1 MTLYATVVQ
10 CIRKYEGGI
19 DCDDSHAYLL
29 CNNKLLSLSLSLRS
43 STVIDPNMFSI
54 IVKKNVGVR
63 QISINKSI
71 LDFTI
76 LPKLAVDRYMLC
88 HNFSVCEWT
97 RVS

>member
-1 MTLYATVVQ
+1 MGG
-10 CIRKYEGGI
+10 GGI

-29 CNNKLLSLSLSLRS
+29 CNKLLSLSLSLRS
-43 STVIDPNMFSI
+43 STVIDPNMFLI
-54 IVKKNVGVR
+54 IVKNDVGVR